1 MASSG
6 RSSFEHYRE
15 IVYALL
21 RRYTDA
27 LDDPDDR
34 AIATLARAELPRY
47 VQYWTALLAEHEPKT
62 SERCPGCSR

>member
-1 MASSG
+1 MGNNG

-27 LDDPDDR
+27 LDGPDDH
-34 AIATLARAELPRY
+34 AVAALARRSRNEI
-47 VQYWTALLAEHEPKT
+47 TNAL
-62 SERCPGCSR
+62 